1 LFILFKCKKM
11 KCLYSNEEFV
21 QSRSNQKFANSKN
34 RMKYHNEKKKQIRTS
49 RAYID
54 RKLHKNYNILS
65 EIMKGKI
72 NQLFHREYL
81 KGKDYSFDVLTHYQ
95 KHKGNNEQA
104 VYDFL
109 IVEKEGLLN
118 IIRYD

>member
-1 LFILFKCKKM
+1 MKKM
-11 KCLYSNEEFV
+11 LYLI
-21 QSRSNQKFANSKN
+21 FALPLSFNA
-34 RMKYHNEKKKQIRTS
+34 QIE
-49 RAYID
+49 
-54 RKLHKNYNILS
+54 LS

-72 NQLFHREYL
+72 NQVFHREYL

-95 KHKGNNEQA
+95 KYKGNNEQA